1 MISAS
6 DLPVGTAL
14 AAADGQAGQGVLEDL
29 LKAEEL
35 DDAGINVLLEAQ
47 AALVRSDRAV
57 ELAAIADVGVI
68 CAIVVHPDHAEGKH
82 TLRLDNAAQQIS
94 LLILGMLINHRG
106 KRGEHFL
113 NGLNKFG
120 LIAVLLANGF
130 DDALNIGI
138 HVHSYSLNY

>member
-1 MISAS
+1 
-6 DLPVGTAL
+6 
-14 AAADGQAGQGVLEDL
+14 
-29 LKAEEL
+29 
-35 DDAGINVLLEAQ
+35 
-47 AALVRSDRAV
+47 
-57 ELAAIADVGVI
+57 
-68 CAIVVHPDHAEGKH
+68 
-82 TLRLDNAAQQIS
+82 
-94 LLILGMLINHRG
+94 MLINYRG

>member
-1 MISAS
+1 M
-6 DLPVGTAL
+6 
-14 AAADGQAGQGVLEDL
+14 
-29 LKAEEL
+29 
-35 DDAGINVLLEAQ
+35 
-47 AALVRSDRAV
+47 
-57 ELAAIADVGVI
+57 I

-82 TLRLDNAAQQIS
+82 TLRLDNAAQQVS